1 MGGKRPMISLPVV
14 LAAGALMFGIG
25 LYGALGQT
33 NAIMVIMGVEL
44 MLGATMLNLVGFL
57 RYAWPDA
64 TSGSFFVLVI
74 MTLMAVEAAVGFAL
88 VVSVFR
94 NRRTAEVDDLTEL
107 SG

>member
-1 MGGKRPMISLPVV
+1 MVSLPVV
-14 LAAGALMFGIG
+14 LAVGALLFAIG

-44 MLGATMLNLVGFL
+44 MLGASMLNVAGFL
-57 RYAWPDA
+57 RYSHPDG

-88 VVSVFR
+88 VISAFR
-94 NRRTAEVDDLTEL
+94 HSRTAEVDDLTEL
-107 SG
+107 KG